1 MTPPALRGK
10 SLLFLLLLVLD
21 LACLNAAYAAAFYL
35 RHREYF
41 TAYFLR
47 HTAVY
52 YISLIIVTNALYLGA
67 ARLFKTYRLPQR
79 FRVPDIIPG
88 QLRVLAVTAI
98 GSIVL
103 IFLTRGLARGEQQ
116 FGFSRLTLLSFWVA
130 GFFLTVGG
138 RSLFGRFQEALFAR
152 GLLAR
157 RLLIVGAPAAGRDL
171 VERLERNPW
180 FGARVVGI
188 ATPEAEAEAA
198 PESAAGDSA
207 PDGRRPDAT
216 TFAAVEDLERLLVER
231 SVDEVFVA
239 MRPESTKTLLGLLAV
254 CRERRITLRM
264 LPEHFQMTASHFMVS
279 EIAFLE
285 GAHRY
290 DILFDLYGR
299 VSRDLALERA
309 RVAVVGSKGIPASF
323 GGIERHVAE
332 LTSCLVARGFAV
344 RVYCRP
350 YYTSIT
356 GSYHGV
362 ELVTV
367 PTIYTKHLD
376 AITHTLLS
384 TVHAVFS
391 GMDIV
396 HYHAMGPSILSF
408 VPRLFGMKTVV
419 TVHGV
424 DWKRE
429 KWGALASRL
438 LRFGEYASAR
448 YPNRTIVISRVL
460 ELYYRERHGRPV
472 AYIPNGLSLRPP
484 LPPRRITG
492 LYGLRGRDYVLF
504 VGRLV
509 PEKGC
514 HTLLEAFR
522 RVGTDKRL
530 VVVGGTSHSDEYVE
544 RLHAVGREDAR
555 VLFAGYL
562 YGDVLTELFSNSYAY
577 VQPSSLEGLSLALLE
592 ALSLGSAVLASDIP
606 ENEEVLLDTGD
617 APRGLTFRN
626 GDAADLREK
635 LQSLLDHPEDADRL
649 RERGRAFVVERY
661 NWNRV
666 ADQTAQVYEEILRG

>member
-1 MTPPALRGK
+1 LRGK
-10 SLLFLLLLVLD
+10 SLLFVLFLVLD
-21 LACLNAAYAAAFYL
+21 LFCLNAAYAAVFYL
-35 RHREYF
+35 RYREFF
-41 TAYFLR
+41 TAYFLQ
-47 HTAVY
+47 HTAVHY
-52 YISLIIVTNALYLGA
+52 VSLILVTNVLYLGA
-67 ARLFKTYRLPQR
+67 ARLFRTYRLPQR
-79 FRVPDIIPG
+79 FRVPDIISG
-88 QLRVLAVTAI
+88 QARVLAVTAI
-98 GSIVL
+98 GSIVV
-103 IFLTRGLARGEQQ
+103 IFLTRGLALGDRQ
-116 FGFSRLTLLSFWVA
+116 FQFSRPTLLFFWLA
-130 GFFLTVGG
+130 GFLLTVGG

-152 GLLAR
+152 GLLTR
-157 RLLIVGAPAAGRDL
+157 RLLIVGTRAAARDL
-171 VERLERNPW
+171 LERLERNPW

-188 ATPEAEAEAA
+188 ATPDGDEAPGVADPAGAA
-198 PESAAGDSA
+198 ARSAAGPA
-207 PDGRRPDAT
+207 TT
-216 TFAAVEDLERLLVER
+216 TFATLEDLERALVENA
-231 SVDEVFVA
+231 VDEAFVA
-239 MRPESTKTLLGLLAV
+239 LRPESTKTLLGLLTI
-254 CRERRITLRM
+254 CRDRRIALRM
-264 LPEHFQMTASHFMVS
+264 LPEHFQVTASHFMVS

-285 GAHRY
+285 GAHRF

-332 LTSCLVARGFAV
+332 LTSCLVDRGFSV

-350 YYTSIT
+350 YYSSIG

-362 ELVTV
+362 ELVTL

-384 TVHAVFS
+384 TIHAVFS

-396 HYHAMGPSILSF
+396 HYHAMGPSVLSF
-408 VPRLFGMKTVV
+408 IPRMFGMKTVV
-419 TVHGV
+419 TVHGL

-429 KWGALASRL
+429 KWGALASRF
-438 LRFGEYASAR
+438 LRFGEFASAR
-448 YPNRTIVISRVL
+448 FPNQTIVISRVL
-460 ELYYRERHGRPV
+460 ERYYLERHGRPV
-472 AYIPNGLSLRPP
+472 ACIPNGLALRAP
-484 LPPRRITG
+484 LAPRRISG
-492 LYGLRGRDYVLF
+492 LYGLRERDYVLF

-522 RVGTDKRL
+522 RVATDKRL

-544 RLHAVGREDAR
+544 RLHAMGREDAR

-577 VQPSSLEGLSLALLE
+577 VHPSSLEGLSLALLE

-606 ENEEVLLDTGD
+606 ENAEVLLDTGD
-617 APRGLTFRN
+617 APRGLTFRS
-626 GDAADLREK
+626 GDAGDLREK
-635 LQSLLDHPEDADRL
+635 LQLLLDRPEEADRL
-649 RERGRAFVVERY
+649 RERGHAFVVERY

-666 ADQTAQVYEEILRG
+666 ADQTAQLYEEILRG

>member
-10 SLLFLLLLVLD
+10 SLLFFLLLVLD
-21 LACLNAAYAAAFYL
+21 LACLNAAYASAFYL

-41 TAYFLR
+41 TAYFVR
-47 HTAVY
+47 HTAVH
-52 YISLIIVTNALYLGA
+52 YITLIVVTNALYLGA

-88 QLRVLAVTAI
+88 QVRVLAVTAI
-98 GSIVL
+98 GSVVL
-103 IFLTRGLARGEQQ
+103 IFLTRGLALGDQQ
-116 FGFSRLTLLSFWVA
+116 FTFSRLTLLSFWVA

-138 RSLFGRFQEALFAR
+138 RSLFGRLQEALFAR
-152 GLLAR
+152 RILAR
-157 RLLIVGAPAAGRDL
+157 RLLIVGAPAAARDL
-171 VERLERNPW
+171 LDRFERNPW
-180 FGARVVGI
+180 FGARVVGV
-188 ATPEAEAEAA
+188 AAPEAEAESD
-198 PESAAGDSA
+198 PAAGGSSSA
-207 PDGRRPDAT
+207 GSGLDAT
-216 TFAAVEDLERLLVER
+216 TFATVEDLERLLVER
-231 SVDEVFVA
+231 SVEEVFVA
-239 MRPESTKTLLGLLAV
+239 LRPESTKTLLGLLAV
-254 CRERRITLRM
+254 CRERHIGLRM
-264 LPEHFQMTASHFMVS
+264 LPDHFQMTASHFMVS

-309 RVAVVGSKGIPASF
+309 RVAVLGSKGIPASF

-332 LTSCLVARGFAV
+332 LTSCLVSRGFAV

-356 GSYHGV
+356 GSYQGV
-362 ELVTV
+362 ELVTI

-376 AITHTLLS
+376 AITHTFLS

-419 TVHGV
+419 TVHGI

-429 KWGALASRL
+429 KWGALASRF

-460 ELYYRERHGRPV
+460 ERYYRERHGRPV
-472 AYIPNGLSLRPP
+472 AYIPNGLALRPP

-522 RVGTDKRL
+522 RVGTEMRL

-544 RLHAVGREDAR
+544 RLHAAGREDAR

-635 LQSLLDHPEDADRL
+635 LQSLIDHPEEADRL
-649 RERGRAFVVERY
+649 RAHGRAFVVDRY

-666 ADQTAQVYEEILRG
+666 AEQTAAVYEETLRR